1 MSDVTADVEASSGS
15 GLIYHLLV
23 PLMLALVV
31 HAIAILALVE
41 GWTVTDES
49 RFAPQV
55 EVLEATLIQLEPEAP
70 APAAVVEQ
78 PQVET
83 PAPTP
88 RREAE
93 PAARDATPA
102 ADARVDDAL
111 EPAPEP
117 PPPEPPPPAE
127 TSTDTRQADFEDD
140 ALRDMLDRAL
150 ENAIANEAALLSESE
165 ADAEVASYV
174 GAIVSRIERNWSRP
188 PSARN
193 GMQAELLIGLVPT
206 GELIAVEVGT
216 SSGNAAFDRSAL
228 LAVRDAAPFD
238 VPDDPAQFERSFR
251 RLRILFRPEDL
262 RN

>member
-1 MSDVTADVEASSGS
+1 VSEVAADVEESSGS
-15 GLIYHLLV
+15 GLVYHLFV
-23 PLMLALVV
+23 PLLLALVV

-49 RFAPQV
+49 RFAPRV

-70 APAAVVEQ
+70 APAPAAVVER
-78 PQVET
+78 PRVET

-88 RREAE
+88 QRDPE
-93 PAARDATPA
+93 PAVRETAPA
-102 ADARVDDAL
+102 ADARVDDT
-111 EPAPEP
+111 PEP
-117 PPPEPPPPAE
+117 EPEPVVPAE
-127 TSTDTRQADFEDD
+127 ESTPTRQADFEDD
-140 ALRDMLDRAL
+140 ALRDMLDQAL
-150 ENAIANEAALLSESE
+150 EDAIANEAAILSESDM
-165 ADAEVASYV
+165 DAAVASYV

-206 GELIAVEVGT
+206 GELVTVEVGT

-228 LAVRDAAPFD
+228 LAVRDAAPFE
-238 VPDDPAQFERSFR
+238 VPDDPALFERSFR

>member
-1 MSDVTADVEASSGS
+1 MSEVAADAEASSGS
-15 GLIYHLLV
+15 GVVYHLLV
-23 PLMLALVV
+23 PMMLALVV

-49 RFAPQV
+49 RFAPRV
-55 EVLEATLIQLEPEAP
+55 EVLEATLIQLEPAAP

-78 PQVET
+78 PRVEA

-88 RREAE
+88 QREAE
-93 PAARDATPA
+93 PAARDTVPA
-102 ADARVDDAL
+102 VDARVDDAL

-117 PPPEPPPPAE
+117 PAPAE
-127 TSTDTRQADFEDD
+127 TSTATRQADFEDD
-140 ALRDMLDRAL
+140 ALRDMLDQAL
-150 ENAIANEAALLSESE
+150 EDAIANEAAILSESE
-165 ADAEVASYV
+165 ADAAVASYV
-174 GAIVSRIERNWSRP
+174 GAIVSRIERKWSRP

-206 GELIAVEVGT
+206 GELVAVEVGT

-238 VPDDPAQFERSFR
+238 VPDDPALFERSFR

>member
-1 MSDVTADVEASSGS
+1 MSEAAADVGASSGS
-15 GLIYHLLV
+15 GVVYHLIV

-31 HAIAILALVE
+31 HAIAVLALVE

-49 RFAPQV
+49 RFAPRV
-55 EVLEATLIQLEPEAP
+55 EVLEATLIQVEPA

-78 PQVET
+78 PQVEA

-88 RREAE
+88 RRDAE
-93 PAARDATPA
+93 PAARDTVPA

-117 PPPEPPPPAE
+117 PAPAE
-127 TSTDTRQADFEDD
+127 TSTATRQADFEDD

-150 ENAIANEAALLSESE
+150 EDAIANEAAILGKSE
-165 ADAEVASYV
+165 ADAAVASYV

-193 GMQAELLIGLVPT
+193 SMQAELLIALVPT
-206 GELIAVEVGT
+206 GELVAVEVGT

-238 VPDDPAQFERSFR
+238 VPDDPALFERSFR

>member
-1 MSDVTADVEASSGS
+1 
-15 GLIYHLLV
+15 
-23 PLMLALVV
+23 MLALVV

-49 RFAPQV
+49 RFAPRV
-55 EVLEATLIQLEPEAP
+55 EVLEATLIQLEPAAP

-78 PQVET
+78 PQVEA

-88 RREAE
+88 QQDAE
-93 PAARDATPA
+93 PAARDTVPA

-117 PPPEPPPPAE
+117 PAPAE
-127 TSTDTRQADFEDD
+127 TSTATRQADFEDD

-150 ENAIANEAALLSESE
+150 EDAIANEAAILSESE
-165 ADAEVASYV
+165 ADAAVASYV

-206 GELIAVEVGT
+206 GELVTVEVGA

-238 VPDDPAQFERSFR
+238 VPDDPALFERSFR

>member
-1 MSDVTADVEASSGS
+1 MSEAAADVEASSGS
-15 GLIYHLLV
+15 GVVYHLLV

-49 RFAPQV
+49 RFAPRV
-55 EVLEATLIQLEPEAP
+55 EVLEATLIQLEPAAP

-78 PQVET
+78 PQVEA

-88 RREAE
+88 QQDAE
-93 PAARDATPA
+93 PAARDTVPA

-117 PPPEPPPPAE
+117 PAPAE
-127 TSTDTRQADFEDD
+127 TSTATRQADFEDD

-150 ENAIANEAALLSESE
+150 EDAIANEAAILSESE
-165 ADAEVASYV
+165 ADAAVASYV

-193 GMQAELLIGLVPT
+193 SMQAELLIALVPT
-206 GELIAVEVGT
+206 GELVAVEVGT

-238 VPDDPAQFERSFR
+238 VPDDPALFERSFR

>member
-1 MSDVTADVEASSGS
+1 MSEAAADVEASSGS
-15 GLIYHLLV
+15 GVVYHLLV

-49 RFAPQV
+49 RFAPRV
-55 EVLEATLIQLEPEAP
+55 EVLEATLIQLEPAAP

-78 PQVET
+78 PQVEA

-88 RREAE
+88 QQDAE
-93 PAARDATPA
+93 PAARDTVPA

-117 PPPEPPPPAE
+117 PAPAE
-127 TSTDTRQADFEDD
+127 TSTATRQADFEDD

-150 ENAIANEAALLSESE
+150 EDAIANEAAILSESE
-165 ADAEVASYV
+165 ADAAVASYV

-206 GELIAVEVGT
+206 GELVTVEVGA

-238 VPDDPAQFERSFR
+238 VPDDPALFERSFR